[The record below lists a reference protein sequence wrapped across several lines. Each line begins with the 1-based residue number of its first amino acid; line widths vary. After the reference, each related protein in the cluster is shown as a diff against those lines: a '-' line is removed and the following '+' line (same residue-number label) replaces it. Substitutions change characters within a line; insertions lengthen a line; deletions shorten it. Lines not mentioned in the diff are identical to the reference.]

1 MLGGTDDSSS
11 DFTGANMRCGKMA
24 AADFVNA
31 NLADTGLDEA
41 YRTDVDF
48 NGATFSAAAFDGIG
62 PYTGLIWT
70 GATYVCRNARNW
82 ESSQAET
89 WRSANR
95 IVT

>member
-1 MLGGTDDSSS
+1 
-11 DFTGANMRCGKMA
+11 MA

-70 GATYVCRNARNW
+70 DATYDYRNALNW
-82 ESSQAET
+82 ASSQAET